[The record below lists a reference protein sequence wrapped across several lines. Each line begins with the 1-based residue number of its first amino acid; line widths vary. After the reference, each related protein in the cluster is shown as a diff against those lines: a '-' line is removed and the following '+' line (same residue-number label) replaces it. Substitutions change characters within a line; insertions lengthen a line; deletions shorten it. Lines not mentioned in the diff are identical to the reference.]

1 MIRAFYSGR
10 KFVVRDAGHTSEPRP
25 EDSGIFQ
32 GCPSSCFLFSI
43 VMTVFLFD
51 TSAKL
56 AREVDTRQPCAL
68 PINELVDADD
78 ILVVAA
84 DLSSRNTLAMH

>member
-1 MIRAFYSGR
+1 MIRTFYSGR

-25 EDSGIFQ
+25 EDFGIFQ

-51 TSAKL
+51 TSAKF

-68 PINELVDADD
+68 PQGLVDADG